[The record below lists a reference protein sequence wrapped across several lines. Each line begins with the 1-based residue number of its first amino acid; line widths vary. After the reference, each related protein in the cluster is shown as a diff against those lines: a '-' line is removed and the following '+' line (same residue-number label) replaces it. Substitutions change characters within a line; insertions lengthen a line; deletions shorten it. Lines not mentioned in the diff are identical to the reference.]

1 MSAVVE
7 RFLRYV
13 KCNTQSD
20 PDTGMVPSTPGQ
32 VMFAEMLCEEMKV
45 LGMSGTEV
53 DGNGY
58 VYGFLPSNAE
68 KEVTAVGFISHMD
81 TSPDMSGKH
90 VRPQIIQNYAGTD
103 IVLDKESNLVLSP
116 EQSPE
121 LLNYIG
127 QDLITTSGNSLLGAD
142 DKAGIAEIL
151 TAVEYLV
158 NHPEVKHGEIYVCFT
173 PDEEIGHGTDHFDLK
188 KFRAK
193 FAYTLDGGEIGELQY
208 ENFNAAFARL
218 TFKGK
223 SFHPGYAKNKMVN
236 SIAIANDFLSS
247 MPKKEV
253 PENTSGYEGYF
264 HVSAIRGDVE
274 ETVVDILIR
283 DFDREGF
290 AWRKNTVENGV
301 RDFPGNTD

>member
-58 VYGFLPSNAE
+58 VYGFLPSNVE

-253 PENTSGYEGYF
+253 PENTLGYEGQIGRA
-264 HVSAIRGDVE
+264 HV
-274 ETVVDILIR
+274 
-283 DFDREGF
+283 
-290 AWRKNTVENGV
+290 
-301 RDFPGNTD
+301 